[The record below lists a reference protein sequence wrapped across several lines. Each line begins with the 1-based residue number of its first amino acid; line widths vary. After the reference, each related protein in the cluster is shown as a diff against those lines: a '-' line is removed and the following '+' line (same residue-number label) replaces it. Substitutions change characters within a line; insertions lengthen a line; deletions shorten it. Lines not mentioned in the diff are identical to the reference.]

1 MSDFLKSQVEAR
13 NNLIE
18 QARTVIESAEADKRG
33 LTVDDQATIDR
44 IETEISQRDAAIDT
58 AKKMEEREAR
68 AVDAARNSFV
78 PSSEVRGDADILRAI
93 ANGEMRSHT
102 FGAESRALV
111 PSDSTVPKSF
121 FDEVFSVAR
130 LAGPMLQ
137 TSQVINTAS
146 GEQLTIPTLTA
157 YSTATIK
164 GAGSAIADSEPTFSN
179 IQLNAFKYSF
189 LVPVAN
195 ELLTDAGFDISSLIA
210 EQAGNAIGF
219 GINAGLTN
227 GTGTV
232 EPTGI
237 FTTGASAVTGS
248 SAVAGNP
255 SYENLVDLLYALDG
269 QARLLPGVGW
279 LMSKSGLAAVR
290 KVKDGDGRF
299 IWSAGNIAQGQP
311 DQLLGYPVYENP
323 AVSSVAAN
331 AFSIGV
337 GHLPSYKVRLAGGIQ
352 VAQSADYAFNED
364 VTTFRVTARTDGK
377 LTHASHFVKFKGG
390 AG

>member
-18 QARTVIESAEADKRG
+18 QARAVIESAESDKRG
-33 LTVDDQATIDR
+33 LTVDDQQTIER

-68 AVDAARNSFV
+68 AVDAARDSFV
-78 PSSEVRGDADILRAI
+78 PSSEVRNDSDILRAI
-93 ANGEMRSHT
+93 ANGEVRSHT
-102 FGAESRALV
+102 FGTESRTLV
-111 PSDSTVPKSF
+111 PSDNTVPKSF
-121 FDEVFSVAR
+121 FDEVFSIAR
-130 LAGPMLQ
+130 LAGPMLNVA
-137 TSQVINTAS
+137 QVINTAS
-146 GEQLTIPTLTA
+146 GENLTIPTLTA
-157 YSTATIK
+157 RSTATIK
-164 GAGSAIADSEPTFSN
+164 AAGSAIAESEPTFSS
-179 IQLNAFKYSF
+179 LTLGAYKYSF

-195 ELLTDAGFDISSLIA
+195 ELLTDAGFDISALIA

-219 GINAGLTN
+219 AINTGLTV

-237 FTTGASAVTGS
+237 FTTGASAVTGGTG
-248 SAVAGNP
+248 VAGAP
-255 SYENLVDLLYALDG
+255 TYENLVDLLYTLDG

-279 LMSKSGLAAVR
+279 LMAKSAIAAVR

-299 IWSAGNIAQGQP
+299 IWSAGSIAAGQP
-311 DQLLGYPVYENP
+311 DELLGYPVFENP
-323 AVSSVAAN
+323 AAPALAVD

-337 GHLPSYKVRLAGGIQ
+337 GHLPSYKARLAGGIS
-352 VAQSADYAFNED
+352 VAQSTDFDFAND
-364 VTTFRVTARTDGK
+364 VTTFRVTARTDGN

-390 AG
+390 AS